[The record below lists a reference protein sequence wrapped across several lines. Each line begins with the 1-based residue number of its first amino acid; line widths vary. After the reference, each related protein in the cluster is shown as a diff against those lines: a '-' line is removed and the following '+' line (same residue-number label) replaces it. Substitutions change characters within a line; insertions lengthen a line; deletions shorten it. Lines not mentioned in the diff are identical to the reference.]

1 MDDRAMRAPAP
12 AERPPRSLELVL
24 ATNEVVNIDLEPLPS
39 AEELEV
45 VIDILVEEHPPAYFW
60 TALAS
65 RCWNA
70 GRRDEAA
77 LIVTKGCE
85 LLPVHRPEESVPLF
99 ALHAAFQLADAR
111 SAPKQVLPDARFQQ
125 LGDRVPK
132 DRFLRST
139 IEALN
144 HAQTLDPQHPHLIL
158 TRAVFAL
165 ATGDNALATKLFD
178 AILAREPTHAV
189 ARLGRACLLYTSP
202 SPRD

>member
-1 MDDRAMRAPAP
+1 M
-12 AERPPRSLELVL
+12 VL

-158 TRAVFAL
+158 TL
-165 ATGDNALATKLFD
+165 SL
-178 AILAREPTHAV
+178 IHI
-189 ARLGRACLLYTSP
+189 
-202 SPRD
+202 